1 MTVYNI
7 CNIYYKNIL
16 QLVIRPLI
24 MHENM
29 SPAVRRVLR
38 TLGEDMRTAR
48 RRRRITQTDLATRM
62 GVSVGTVK
70 RLEAG
75 DSGLAIGS
83 LAMALLAF
91 GKIER
96 LSELLPEHADDIGFM
111 LDRENLPQRVRR
123 RNPAASSENDGEPLY
138 DRSPEGALF

>member
-1 MTVYNI
+1 
-7 CNIYYKNIL
+7 
-16 QLVIRPLI
+16 

-48 RRRRITQTDLATRM
+48 RRRRITQADLATRM

-83 LAMALLAF
+83 LAMAMLAF
-91 GKIER
+91 GKLDR
-96 LSELLPEHADDIGFM
+96 LLEVLPEHSDDIGFM

-123 RNPAASSENDGEPLY
+123 RKPTTSSKDQGETLY
-138 DRSPEGALF
+138 DRSPDGALF